1 MSEDNKYDI
10 QDLVVAAVDQK
21 PSNFEAAFNNII
33 IDRIRD
39 AVENKKLEVAQQ
51 LYGYQVEPENDD
63 EFGAGDLELD
73 NSEEET
79 DGEIA

>member
-10 QDLVVAAVDQK
+10 QDLVVAAVEQK
-21 PSNFEAAFNNII
+21 PSNFEAAFNDILL
-33 IDRIRD
+33 DRIRD

>member
-10 QDLVVAAVDQK
+10 EDLISAAVEQK
-21 PSNFEAAFNNII
+21 PSNFEAAFNDIV
-33 IDRIRD
+33 IDRIRS
-39 AVENKKLEVAQQ
+39 AVENKKIEVAQQ
-51 LYGYQVEPENDD
+51 LYNYDPEAENDD

-79 DGEIA
+79 NGETA

>member
-10 QDLVVAAVDQK
+10 QDLVIAAAEQK
-21 PSNFEAAFNNII
+21 PSNFEAAFNDII

-39 AVENKKLEVAQQ
+39 AVENKKVEVAQQ
-51 LYGYQVEPENDD
+51 LYGYVSEPENDD

-79 DGEIA
+79 NGETA